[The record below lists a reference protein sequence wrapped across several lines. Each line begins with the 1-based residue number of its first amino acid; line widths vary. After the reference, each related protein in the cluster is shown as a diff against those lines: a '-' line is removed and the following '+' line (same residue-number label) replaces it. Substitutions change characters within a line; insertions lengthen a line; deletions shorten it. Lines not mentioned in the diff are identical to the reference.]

1 MKIARITS
9 PQQFEFLEVPDPEI
23 GEGEVLV
30 KMERLS
36 ICGSD
41 LRIFDRTFDEEM
53 YPIEHGKPC
62 HECAGVVVE
71 TKSSEYNVG
80 DKVIV
85 FPDGGNGLAEY
96 LSEPAE
102 RLVRLPDG
110 KDMSTLLMCQ
120 PVGTVMHS
128 CKLTGNVIGKKIV
141 VLGQGPIGL
150 SFSNILAQGGAT
162 KVIGVDL
169 LDYRLDVAKN
179 NGATHVINPNKDNL
193 EEAVAELTNGEGAD
207 IVVEAAGR
215 PETLNGIWKIIKKQ
229 GKAILFGL
237 SHDEDIF
244 ELNFDEMTSKLPVIE
259 VHNSARTWDMPQA
272 VSECIELVEQNRL
285 DLSYLVTHNLKFEE
299 VQKAYETYSSKLD
312 NSLKI
317 TIEL

>member
-9 PQQFEFLEVPDPEI
+9 PQQFEFVEVPDPEI
-23 GEGEVLV
+23 REGEVLV

-71 TKSSEYNVG
+71 TKSSEYNIG

-96 LSEPAE
+96 LAEPAE

-141 VLGQGPIGL
+141 PNKSTCFIGL
-150 SFSNILAQGGAT
+150 IVRRPISS
-162 KVIGVDL
+162 
-169 LDYRLDVAKN
+169 
-179 NGATHVINPNKDNL
+179 
-193 EEAVAELTNGEGAD
+193 AVAS
-207 IVVEAAGR
+207 
-215 PETLNGIWKIIKKQ
+215 PKIF
-229 GKAILFGL
+229 A
-237 SHDEDIF
+237 
-244 ELNFDEMTSKLPVIE
+244 T
-259 VHNSARTWDMPQA
+259 MP
-272 VSECIELVEQNRL
+272 
-285 DLSYLVTHNLKFEE
+285 
-299 VQKAYETYSSKLD
+299 
-312 NSLKI
+312 
-317 TIEL
+317 